1 MFIFTQAQAH
11 QKYEE
16 QRMYEMLLFT
26 IGFDEFEF
34 SRIFFLLIVPIKNCE
49 KIQINV
55 KFQKET
61 HQNG

>member
-1 MFIFTQAQAH
+1 
-11 QKYEE
+11 
-16 QRMYEMLLFT
+16 MLLFT

-34 SRIFFLLIVPIKNCE
+34 SHIFFLLILPIKNCE

-61 HQNG
+61 PQNG